1 MIKSIKIGWM
11 LMRYTWGLKGG
22 VIAGALLFLGGLLL
36 MVLPM
41 PMGGMFRF
49 GQTGAY
55 LVLVVAVW
63 PAQLLWSLNVSD
75 LVQTSPQKK
84 AFQTVVPTVFTAVT
98 SFACYALTIIIKLL
112 QLRANP
118 ALRQDVIAT
127 CLVLTVEVLLVMMYL
142 GISFKYYYLGTVL
155 FLLSFLITS
164 PVLQVMSLL
173 GVFDRISLWLAV
185 GSGFAA
191 ILVGTG
197 IQYGLSCLVYKKQ
210 LHKSA
215 QFAGLKK
222 RM

>member
-1 MIKSIKIGWM
+1 MIKSIKTGWM

-22 VIAGALLFLGGLLL
+22 IISGVFLFLSGILLT
-36 MVLPM
+36 VL
-41 PMGGMFRF
+41 PMGGMLGF
-49 GQTGAY
+49 GQTGSY
-55 LVLVVAVW
+55 PLLVVAIW

-84 AFQTVVPTVFTAVT
+84 AFQTAVPTAFTVVAI
-98 SFACYALTIIIKLL
+98 FACYTLTILIKLL

-127 CLVLTVEVLLVMMYL
+127 CLILTVEVLLLMAYY
-142 GISFKYYYLGTVL
+142 GIAFKYYYLGTVL
-155 FLLSFLITS
+155 FILSFIITS
-164 PVLQVMSLL
+164 PAVQVMSLL
-173 GVFDRISLWLAV
+173 GVFDGIPLWLAV
-185 GSGFAA
+185 CSGFAA

-197 IQYGLSCLVYKKQ
+197 IQYGLSCLVYKKE

>member
-1 MIKSIKIGWM
+1 MIKSIKTGWM

-22 VIAGALLFLGGLLL
+22 IISGILLFLAGLLML
-36 MVLPM
+36 LL
-41 PMGGMFRF
+41 PMGGMFGF
-49 GQTGAY
+49 GQTGSY
-55 LVLVVAVW
+55 LVLVVSIW
-63 PAQLLWSLNVSD
+63 PGQLLWSLNVSD

-84 AFQTVVPTVFTAVT
+84 AFQTAVPTAFTAVAI
-98 SFACYALTIIIKLL
+98 FACYTLTILIKLL

-118 ALRQDVIAT
+118 ALYQDVIAT
-127 CLVLTVEVLLVMMYL
+127 CLVLTVEVLLLMAYY
-142 GISFKYYYLGTVL
+142 GIAFKYYYLGTVL
-155 FLLSFLITS
+155 FLLSFIITS
-164 PVLQVMSLL
+164 PAVQVMSLL
-173 GVFDRISLWLAV
+173 GVLDGMPLWLAV

-197 IQYGLSCLVYKKQ
+197 IQYGLSCLVYKKE

>member
-1 MIKSIKIGWM
+1 MIKSIKTGWM

-22 VIAGALLFLGGLLL
+22 IISGVLLFLAGLLMML
-36 MVLPM
+36 LPM
-41 PMGGMFRF
+41 MGIFGF
-49 GQTGAY
+49 GQTGSY
-55 LVLVVAVW
+55 LVLVVSIW

-84 AFQTVVPTVFTAVT
+84 AFQTAVPTAFTAVT
-98 SFACYALTIIIKLL
+98 IFACYTLTILIMLL
-112 QLRANP
+112 QFRADP

-127 CLVLTVEVLLVMMYL
+127 CMILTVEVLLLMAYY
-142 GISFKYYYLGTVL
+142 GIAFKYYYLGTVL
-155 FLLSFLITS
+155 FLLSFFITS
-164 PVLQVMSLL
+164 PAVQVMSLL
-173 GVFDRISLWLAV
+173 GVFDGIPLWLAAC
-185 GSGFAA
+185 SGFAA

-197 IQYGLSCLVYKKQ
+197 IQYGLSCLVYKKE